1 MDKFDQSRVGA
12 VALNTVFG
20 YEPKF
25 SHQIIDSLGSPEAVF
40 TMPRSRLAEILGPYS
55 RYLDKTGPGALE
67 KARREM
73 ERLEAEGYRI
83 VTCLDDCY
91 PELLRECPDAPVA
104 LYVRSS
110 SEPSEI
116 FGSRPLISIVGTR
129 DQSLYGKEWCEKLVG
144 ALSRAPVRPAI
155 VSGLALG
162 VDITA
167 HMAALGYGL
176 PTIGVSPVGIDAVY
190 PRRHSVAA
198 AKISGSPG
206 SAIITDYPPGT
217 TPLAVNFLRRNRI
230 IAGISSATIL
240 IESKVR
246 GGGMLTARLAA
257 GYGRDV
263 LALPGRIDDL
273 RSAGCNLLIRQNV
286 AEPVIS
292 PETLAESL
300 GLGRSAGAR
309 RRPVG
314 EELAQ
319 HFAGMLPEE
328 ELERLRAVMEAVG
341 EHRGITIEEL
351 CTQLETGFPEA
362 ARYTGLLESEGFIT
376 IDVLQRCTINCKFY

>member
-1 MDKFDQSRVGA
+1 
-12 VALNTVFG
+12 
-20 YEPKF
+20 
-25 SHQIIDSLGSPEAVF
+25 
-40 TMPRSRLAEILGPYS
+40 
-55 RYLDKTGPGALE
+55 
-67 KARREM
+67 
-73 ERLEAEGYRI
+73 
-83 VTCLDDCY
+83 
-91 PELLRECPDAPVA
+91 
-104 LYVRSS
+104 
-110 SEPSEI
+110 
-116 FGSRPLISIVGTR
+116 
-129 DQSLYGKEWCEKLVG
+129 
-144 ALSRAPVRPAI
+144 
-155 VSGLALG
+155 
-162 VDITA
+162 
-167 HMAALGYGL
+167 
-176 PTIGVSPVGIDAVY
+176 
-190 PRRHSVAA
+190 
-198 AKISGSPG
+198 
-206 SAIITDYPPGT
+206 
-217 TPLAVNFLRRNRI
+217 
-230 IAGISSATIL
+230 
-240 IESKVR
+240 
-246 GGGMLTARLAA
+246 MLTARLAA

-319 HFAGMLPEE
+319 HFAGILPEE

-341 EHRGITIEEL
+341 AHRGITIEEL